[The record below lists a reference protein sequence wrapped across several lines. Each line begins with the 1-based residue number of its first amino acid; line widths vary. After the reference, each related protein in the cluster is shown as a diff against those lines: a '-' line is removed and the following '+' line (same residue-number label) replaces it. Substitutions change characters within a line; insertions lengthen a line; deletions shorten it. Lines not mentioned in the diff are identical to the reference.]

1 MKNSTQILSVKNSQ
15 GNLFLSQ
22 VAEVKISYS
31 TQVKASDRPQI
42 TKSCDAEEILR
53 NHWDHGTIEHTE
65 TMKLI
70 LLNRANRVLGITTLS
85 TGGTSG
91 CIIDAKTVFQ
101 YALKANASAIILSH
115 NHPSGN
121 RQPSQNDLDISR
133 KIKEGGKLLDI
144 SLLDHIIITPWD
156 GYYSMADEG
165 DCDF

>member
-1 MKNSTQILSVKNSQ
+1 MKNSTQILPVKINQ
-15 GNLFLSQ
+15 GNLFLSL

-31 TQVKASDRPQI
+31 TQVKASDRFQI
-42 TKSCDAEEILR
+42 TTSRDAEELLR
-53 NHWDHGTIEHTE
+53 NSWDHASIEHIE

-85 TGGTSG
+85 SGGTSG
-91 CIIDAKTVFQ
+91 CILDAKTVFQ
-101 YALKANASAIILSH
+101 YALKANASGIILSH

-121 RQPSQNDLDISR
+121 RQPSGNDLDISK

-144 SLLDHIIITPWD
+144 SLLDHVIITPFD

-165 DCDF
+165 DI